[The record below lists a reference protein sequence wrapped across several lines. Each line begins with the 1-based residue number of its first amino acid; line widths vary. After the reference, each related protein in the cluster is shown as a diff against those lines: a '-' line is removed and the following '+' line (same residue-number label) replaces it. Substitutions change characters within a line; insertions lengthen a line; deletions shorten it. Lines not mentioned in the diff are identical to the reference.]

1 MNENKWPLDFLYLN
15 HEKLVKTILVF
26 GVFFVLFFIS
36 FNINSS
42 IVIYLIN
49 IIIIMICFELM
60 IILYTTTKFAES
72 RFLLFSYIIFFIIGL
87 LNVMNITL
95 QISSGSK
102 VQQYYNIVLQ
112 NMDICSLAESIYIH
126 LAVNTID
133 KKYSDKKLICI
144 HVFSL
149 LAIIAFFYMF
159 ITIGIFRTSFEYITQ
174 AISILI
180 LTVPIVKLRK
190 FSYKNNNEFNF
201 FIIYVYTIS
210 FSFVIHLLYLIL
222 NAQLLLF
229 LFNIIRLGAYLII
242 GAGLLD
248 KFLDKP
254 YKTIFNDIYWHNI
267 KLEEFNKRIYLKNMA
282 MAKIRESIERR
293 ENDYKM
299 LFDGMPLP
307 MVIINNSTNRIMFVN
322 NQFIKMFNIKNLKD
336 VINKSIKSIV
346 YKNESTVVYK
356 DDCINYDGLSEIN
369 GEMAYFE
376 IREFYINNNEDESI
390 LILSNVSEKI
400 KFEAM
405 KESINQ
411 KRLEEKMRRTFLST
425 ISHDLKTP
433 INVIYSATQLYKYL
447 LENDDFEVIRKYNL
461 INKDNCMTLIRLA
474 NNIIDTSKI
483 DFDYLKPQMSRY
495 NIVDIIEETIQHLV
509 EYAKDKNLELIF
521 DTEEEEIFVI
531 CDRNFIERIILNL
544 ISNSIKYSDEG
555 EIKVYLRCCELLV
568 AIEVSDQG
576 RGISSEY
583 MKSAFGKFNSKD
595 RSKIAT
601 NQSSG
606 LGLYVVKNLVE
617 LQGGQVS
624 IESGQYKGTKVVIKF
639 TRELV

>member
-1 MNENKWPLDFLYLN
+1 MNENKLGLDFLYLN
-15 HEKLVKTILVF
+15 HEKMVKTILVF
-26 GVFFVLFFIS
+26 GIFFILFFIS

-49 IIIIMICFELM
+49 IIIIIICFELM
-60 IILYTTTKFAES
+60 IILYTTTKFADS
-72 RFLLFSYIIFFIIGL
+72 KFLLFSYVIFFIIGL

-133 KKYSDKKLICI
+133 KKYSHKKLITI
-144 HVFSL
+144 HVVSL
-149 LAIIAFFYMF
+149 IAIISIFYMLN
-159 ITIGIFRTSFEYITQ
+159 TIESFRNSIEYITQ
-174 AISILI
+174 SISILI
-180 LTVPIVKLRK
+180 LIVPIFTIRR
-190 FSYKNNNEFNF
+190 FEYKNNNKFNF
-201 FIIYVYTIS
+201 FIIYVYMIS
-210 FSFVIHLLYLIL
+210 VSFIIHLLYLIL
-222 NAQLLLF
+222 NVQIFLF
-229 LFNIIRLGAYLII
+229 LFNIVRLGAYLIL

-254 YKTIFNDIYWHNI
+254 YKTIFNDIYWHNTQ
-267 KLEEFNKRIYLKNMA
+267 LEEFNKRIYLKNMA
-282 MAKIRESIERR
+282 MAKIRESIEKR

-299 LFDGMPLP
+299 LFDRMPLP
-307 MVIINNSTNRIMFVN
+307 MVIINNSTNRIIFAN
-322 NQFIKMFNIKNLKD
+322 NQFVKMFNVKSLKD
-336 VINKSIKSIV
+336 IVNKSIKSII
-346 YKNESTVVYK
+346 YKDESTVVYK
-356 DDCINYDGLSEIN
+356 DDCIDYEGISEIN
-369 GEMAYFE
+369 GEVAYFE
-376 IREFYINNNEDESI
+376 VRQFYINNNEGESI
-390 LILSNVSEKI
+390 LILSNVTEKI
-400 KFEAM
+400 KFENM

-509 EYAKDKNLELIF
+509 EYARDKNLQLIF
-521 DTEEEEIFVI
+521 DTEDEEIFVV

-555 EIKVYLRCCELLV
+555 EIKVYLSCDDLLV

-617 LQGGQVS
+617 LQGGQVY
-624 IESGQYKGTKVVIKF
+624 IENGADKGTKVVIKF

>member
-15 HEKLVKTILVF
+15 HEKIVKTILVF
-26 GVFFVLFFIS
+26 GVLFILFFIS

-60 IILYTTTKFAES
+60 IILYTTTKFADS
-72 RFLLFSYIIFFIIGL
+72 RFLLFSYVIFFIIGL

-95 QISSGSK
+95 QISSGSQ

-112 NMDICSLAESIYIH
+112 NMDICSLSESIYIH

-133 KKYSDKKLICI
+133 KKYSYKKLIWT

-149 LAIIAFFYMF
+149 LAIISVFYMLIRF
-159 ITIGIFRTSFEYITQ
+159 EVFRNNIEYITQ
-174 AISILI
+174 GISILMLI
-180 LTVPIVKLRK
+180 VPILKLRR

-201 FIIYVYTIS
+201 FIVYVYTIS
-210 FSFVIHLLYLIL
+210 LSFIIHLLYLVSDV
-222 NAQLLLF
+222 QVFLF

-254 YKTIFNDIYWHNI
+254 YKTIFNDIYWHNMQ
-267 KLEEFNKRIYLKNMA
+267 LEEFNKRIYLKNMT

-293 ENDYKM
+293 ENDYKK
-299 LFDGMPLP
+299 LFIGMPLP
-307 MVIINNSTNRIMFVN
+307 MVIINNSTNRIMFAN
-322 NQFIKMFNIKNLKD
+322 NQFIKMFNIENLKD
-336 VINKSIKSIV
+336 IINKSIKSIV

-356 DDCINYDGLSEIN
+356 DDCINYDGISEIN
-369 GEMAYFE
+369 GETAYFE
-376 IREFYINNNEDESI
+376 IRQFYINNNEDESI
-390 LILSNVSEKI
+390 LILSNVTEKI
-400 KFEAM
+400 KFEVM

-447 LENDDFEVIRKYNL
+447 LENDDFEVIGKYNL

-521 DTEEEEIFVI
+521 DTEEEEIYVL

-555 EIKVYLRCCELLV
+555 EIKVYLRCDELLV

-595 RSKIAT
+595 RSKITT

>member
-1 MNENKWPLDFLYLN
+1 MNEDKWPLDFLYLN
-15 HEKLVKTILVF
+15 HEKIVKTTLVF
-26 GVFFVLFFIS
+26 GIFFILFFIS

-60 IILYTTTKFAES
+60 IILYTTTKFADS
-72 RFLLFSYIIFFIIGL
+72 KFLLFSYIIFFIIGL

-95 QISSGSK
+95 QISSGSNI
-102 VQQYYNIVLQ
+102 QQNYNIVLQ

-133 KKYSDKKLICI
+133 KKYSHRRLISI

-149 LAIIAFFYMF
+149 LAIISIFYMLT
-159 ITIGIFRTSFEYITQ
+159 TIGIFRNSIEYITQ
-174 AISILI
+174 SISILI
-180 LTVPIVKLRK
+180 LIVPMLTLRK

-201 FIIYVYTIS
+201 FIIYVYTMS
-210 FSFVIHLLYLIL
+210 FSFIIHLLYLIL
-222 NAQLLLF
+222 NAQILFF
-229 LFNIIRLGAYLII
+229 LFNIVRLGAYLIM

-254 YKTIFNDIYWHNI
+254 YKTIFNDIYWHNMQ
-267 KLEEFNKRIYLKNMA
+267 LEEFNKRIYLKNMT
-282 MAKIRESIERR
+282 MSKIRESIERR
-293 ENDYKM
+293 ENDYKK

-307 MVIINNSTNRIMFVN
+307 MVIINNSTNRIMFAN
-322 NQFIKMFNIKNLKD
+322 NQFIKMFKIENLKD
-336 VINKSIKSIV
+336 IINKSMKSIV

-369 GEMAYFE
+369 GEVAYFE
-376 IREFYINNNEDESI
+376 IRQFYINNNEDESI
-390 LILSNVSEKI
+390 LILSNVTEKI
-400 KFEAM
+400 KFETM

-447 LENDDFEVIRKYNL
+447 LENNDFEVIRKYNL

-483 DFDYLKPQMSRY
+483 NFDYLKPQMSRY

-509 EYAKDKNLELIF
+509 EYARDKNLELIF
-521 DTEEEEIFVI
+521 DTEEEEIFVL

-555 EIKVYLRCCELLV
+555 EIKVYLRCYELVV

-583 MKSAFGKFNSKD
+583 MKRAFGKFNSKD

-624 IESGQYKGTKVVIKF
+624 IESGEYKGTKVVIKF

>member
-26 GVFFVLFFIS
+26 GIFFVLFFIS

-126 LAVNTID
+126 LAVTTID

-149 LAIIAFFYMF
+149 LAIISFFYMF
-159 ITIGIFRTSFEYITQ
+159 ITIGIFTTSFEYITQ

-180 LTVPIVKLRK
+180 LIVPIVKLRK

-210 FSFVIHLLYLIL
+210 FSFIIHLLYLIL

-322 NQFIKMFNIKNLKD
+322 NQFIKMFNIENLKD
-336 VINKSIKSIV
+336 IINKSIKSIV

-356 DDCINYDGLSEIN
+356 DDCINYDGISEIN
-369 GEMAYFE
+369 EEMAYFE

-555 EIKVYLRCCELLV
+555 EIKVYLRCYELLV